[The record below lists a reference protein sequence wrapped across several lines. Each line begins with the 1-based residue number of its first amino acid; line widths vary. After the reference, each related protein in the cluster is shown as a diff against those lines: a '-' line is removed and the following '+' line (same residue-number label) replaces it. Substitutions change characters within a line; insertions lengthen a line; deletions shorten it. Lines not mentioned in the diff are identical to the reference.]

1 MEPQDHG
8 GGVGMEAG
16 HRGGKGLGA
25 QGEQGLREPG
35 ATWIPLEED
44 AGPAKGPPARA
55 VPLFQA
61 AARVGAAGVGAGLGG
76 SGRRQPGGVTWYP
89 RHAPSPVR
97 PAVLGG
103 GAELQQPPLPLPSTL
118 SPPASFLSQNLSLFG
133 GSGNEGWRGWARR
146 SALG

>member
-44 AGPAKGPPARA
+44 AGPAKG
-55 VPLFQA
+55 
-61 AARVGAAGVGAGLGG
+61 G
-76 SGRRQPGGVTWYP
+76 PGG
-89 RHAPSPVR
+89 A
-97 PAVLGG
+97 
-103 GAELQQPPLPLPSTL
+103 
-118 SPPASFLSQNLSLFG
+118 
-133 GSGNEGWRGWARR
+133 
-146 SALG
+146 